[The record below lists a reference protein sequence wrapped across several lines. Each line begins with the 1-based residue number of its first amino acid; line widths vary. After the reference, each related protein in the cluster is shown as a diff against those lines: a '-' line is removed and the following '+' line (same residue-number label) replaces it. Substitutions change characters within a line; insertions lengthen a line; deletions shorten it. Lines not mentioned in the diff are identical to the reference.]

1 LISLPALLLAGNK
14 TKESKK
20 MNELLIL
27 LAAVLYSM
35 LGIGFHNLNAVAHRY
50 ERISATIDVLLWP
63 VGLVVYAILGVR

>member
-1 LISLPALLLAGNK
+1 
-14 TKESKK
+14 